1 MVYVLLNSENKRVH
15 LLDGSLTPAFDFP
28 VQALKYAEEH
38 CIFHCQI
45 RKV

>member
-1 MVYVLLNSENKRVH
+1 MVYVLLNSNKKRVR

-28 VQALKYAEEH
+28 VQALKYSENH
-38 CIFHCQI
+38 NIHHCQI

>member
-1 MVYVLLNSENKRVH
+1 MVYVLLNSSNKRIK

-28 VQALKYAEEH
+28 IQALKYAENH
-38 CIFHCQI
+38 CIFNCQI